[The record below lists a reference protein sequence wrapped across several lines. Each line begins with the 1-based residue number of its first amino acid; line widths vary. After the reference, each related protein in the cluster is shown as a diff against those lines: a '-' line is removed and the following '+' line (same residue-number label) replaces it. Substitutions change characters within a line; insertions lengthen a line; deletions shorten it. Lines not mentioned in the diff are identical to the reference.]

1 MVGWILSDSQESTLF
16 SGQAILIFPR
26 PRAKIM
32 MKIFILFYTLLL
44 GLISGL
50 FSRIV
55 ILYMFNNIYSSLPV
69 LTKYYKFVVYDDY

>member
-1 MVGWILSDSQESTLF
+1 
-16 SGQAILIFPR
+16 
-26 PRAKIM
+26 M